1 VQSGILDEI
10 NEADNDL
17 TKASIKALIMPDG
30 GFGTNFQAFIQGKG
44 VDMPA
49 EFKYGKPA
57 KDTLEQMAKM
67 FEKLESDQPS

>member
-1 VQSGILDEI
+1 
-10 NEADNDL
+10 
-17 TKASIKALIMPDG
+17 MPDG